1 VSNGTQA
8 APFVKAAARDI
19 KAYLKSKNSNALVGY
34 AAING
39 ADNFKL
45 PLANYLSCDPS
56 GSNLEATAID
66 IYGLND

>member
-19 KAYLKSKNSNALVGY
+19 KAYLKSKNSSVLVGY

-45 PLANYLSCDPS
+45 PLANYLSCDLS
-56 GSNLEATAID
+56 GSNSEATAID

>member
-19 KAYLKSKNSNALVGY
+19 KAYLKSKNSNVLVGY

-39 ADNFKL
+39 VDNFKL
-45 PLANYLSCDPS
+45 PLANYLSCDP
-56 GSNLEATAID
+56 GSSNSDVTSID